1 MKNRFAGA
9 FGRPAHAIA
18 TLALT
23 ALFTV
28 PALSAAPASGQPV
41 PGRPAVAQDDANQ
54 AELWIDTRDHSFGTV
69 LQGEVLDHTFEMMN
83 SGSADLVITQ
93 AKPTCG
99 CTVSNVLVEAQD
111 GQFVEYSYGDPVAPG
126 TKLRLSAQ
134 LNTKNKSSVAKSK
147 INVFSNDE
155 RGLIQLSL
163 HADITT
169 YFRVSPQSVNFGDL
183 TMGDSAEMIVEV
195 TGQRGEPFTL
205 EVPAKTFPPGLT
217 VDLEPVD
224 AGADGKAKRWRAKI
238 AYGEGKRDGRL
249 GYPLQLKSDQAI
261 KGAPLDAAGEAPT
274 YMTTVMINANVK
286 GLITFQPA
294 YLSFGLLRPGQLA
307 SRSVSIEANDPEFE
321 LAEPKITLQ
330 GFREET
336 FEYADYFT
344 WTVRPVEGS
353 QAMDIELS
361 LTGFPE
367 DVDGSF
373 QGKMVIET
381 GHPMHPEFT
390 VAFSGVV
397 RGGVQ
402 RTPPK

>member
-1 MKNRFAGA
+1 MKNRAAGA
-9 FGRPAHAIA
+9 LGRPATTAAI
-18 TLALT
+18 LALT
-23 ALFTV
+23 AVL
-28 PALSAAPASGQPV
+28 AGA
-41 PGRPAVAQDDANQ
+41 RPAEAAASTAGATVQ
-54 AELWIDTRDHSFGTV
+54 AETKPELWIDNRDHSFGTV

-83 SGSADLVITQ
+83 SGTSDLVITQ

-99 CTVSNVLVEAQD
+99 CTVSNVLVQAGD
-111 GQFVEYSYGDPVAPG
+111 GQFVEYSYGDPVTPG

-163 HADITT
+163 HADVTT
-169 YFRVSPQSVNFGDL
+169 YFRVSPQSVNFGDM
-183 TMGDSAEMIVEV
+183 TMGDTAEQIVEV
-195 TGQRGEPFTL
+195 TGQRGEPFEL

-217 VDLEPVD
+217 VELEPVD
-224 AGADGKAKRWRAKI
+224 AAEDGRAKRWKVKI

-249 GYPLQLKSDQAI
+249 GYPLQLKSDQPI

-307 SRSVSIEANDPEFE
+307 SRTVTVEANDPEFE
-321 LAEPKITLQ
+321 LGEPVIELQ
-330 GFREET
+330 GFREAN

-344 WTVRPVEGS
+344 WTVRPVEGA

-367 DVDGSF
+367 GVDGSF
-373 QGKMVIET
+373 QGKMIIKT

-397 RGGVQ
+397 RGGVK
-402 RTPPK
+402 RN